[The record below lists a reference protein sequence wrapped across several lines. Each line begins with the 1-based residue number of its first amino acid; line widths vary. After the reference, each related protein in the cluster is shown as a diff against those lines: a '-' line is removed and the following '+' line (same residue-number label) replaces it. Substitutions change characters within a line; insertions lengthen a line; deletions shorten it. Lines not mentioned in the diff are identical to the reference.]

1 MHTQGIIPAKENA
14 SKKISDRY
22 QKKTYAKGATCI
34 YGDTLY
40 RAKADI
46 TTAEEWT
53 AAHWEE
59 TNMETIRAEMAAEL
73 SSLNA
78 NLSIKGSNQRIYG
91 EASCSTEGEKR
102 LASLSLKAGHTYM
115 LIGETET
122 NNGNTIS
129 TSCGIKIASGTV
141 EYFPQMINRTRTD
154 NGQGCNVVTVIKCTT
169 DCVVY
174 VYGYVYNPGSYKYQG
189 NLISILL
196 D

>member
-1 MHTQGIIPAKENA
+1 MNTQGMIPLKEND

-59 TNMETIRAEMAAEL
+59 TNMETIRAEMAAEV

-78 NLSIKGSNQRIYG
+78 NVLKMVKKEYITENKNHPINLPLNTVCLVVMANTYNAGSCWIVQTG
-91 EASCSTEGEKR
+91 GSVQQA
-102 LASLSLKAGHTYM
+102 
-115 LIGETET
+115 LI
-122 NNGNTIS
+122 NTIFETSYFSAKSSGQSQITITS
-129 TSCGIKIASGTV
+129 TSAVGWC
-141 EYFPQMINRTRTD
+141 
-154 NGQGCNVVTVIKCTT
+154 
-169 DCVVY
+169 Y
-174 VYGYVYNPGSYKYQG
+174 VW
-189 NLISILL
+189 LL
-196 D
+196 GKT

>member
-1 MHTQGIIPAKENA
+1 MNTQGMIPLKEND

-59 TNMETIRAEMAAEL
+59 TNMETIRAEMAAEV

-78 NLSIKGSNQRIYG
+78 KTFHKINAYKDITVTSTNKVYSGLSVTIPANSVFSITADALYFYTPAQWVGISSTQTSVLDCYENANTGYNHASVTYSGYTDSYDLTVYIWAQWS
-91 EASCSTEGEKR
+91 EA
-102 LASLSLKAGHTYM
+102 
-115 LIGETET
+115 
-122 NNGNTIS
+122 NS
-129 TSCGIKIASGTV
+129 TSNRVKVSGF
-141 EYFPQMINRTRTD
+141 YF
-154 NGQGCNVVTVIKCTT
+154 
-169 DCVVY
+169 
-174 VYGYVYNPGSYKYQG
+174 
-189 NLISILL
+189 
-196 D
+196 

>member
-1 MHTQGIIPAKENA
+1 MNTQGMIPLKEND

-59 TNMETIRAEMAAEL
+59 TNMETIRAEMAAEV

-78 NLSIKGSNQRIYG
+78 NKIFFRDVAYTAVQIGADGYGVTSAGIGKDEKVIGSSILTWGTGVIYGGPTLGDKGSGYGYLFGPPNTVVTGLSIRW
-91 EASCSTEGEKR
+91 
-102 LASLSLKAGHTYM
+102 
-115 LIGETET
+115 
-122 NNGNTIS
+122 
-129 TSCGIKIASGTV
+129 KIVKS
-141 EYFPQMINRTRTD
+141 
-154 NGQGCNVVTVIKCTT
+154 
-169 DCVVY
+169 
-174 VYGYVYNPGSYKYQG
+174 
-189 NLISILL
+189 
-196 D
+196 

>member
-1 MHTQGIIPAKENA
+1 MNTQGMIPAKENA

-59 TNMETIRAEMAAEL
+59 TNMETIRAEMAAEV

-78 NLSIKGSNQRIYG
+78 NK
-91 EASCSTEGEKR
+91 
-102 LASLSLKAGHTYM
+102 
-115 LIGETET
+115 TET
-122 NNGNTIS
+122 YRKLYEVNSIANTPVEINGADGVQYAI
-129 TSCGIKIASGTV
+129 
-141 EYFPQMINRTRTD
+141 P
-154 NGQGCNVVTVIKCTT
+154 VIVNFAI
-169 DCVVY
+169 D
-174 VYGYVYNPGSYKYQG
+174 SFF
-189 NLISILL
+189 IF
-196 D
+196 

>member
-1 MHTQGIIPAKENA
+1 MNTQGMIPLKEND

-59 TNMETIRAEMAAEL
+59 TNMETIRAEMAAEV

-78 NLSIKGSNQRIYG
+78 SKIFFRDIAYTAVQIGADGYGVTSAGIGKDEKVIGSSILTWGTGVIYGGPTIGDKGSGYGYLFGPPNTVVTGLSIRW
-91 EASCSTEGEKR
+91 
-102 LASLSLKAGHTYM
+102 
-115 LIGETET
+115 
-122 NNGNTIS
+122 
-129 TSCGIKIASGTV
+129 KIVKS
-141 EYFPQMINRTRTD
+141 
-154 NGQGCNVVTVIKCTT
+154 
-169 DCVVY
+169 
-174 VYGYVYNPGSYKYQG
+174 
-189 NLISILL
+189 
-196 D
+196 

>member
-1 MHTQGIIPAKENA
+1 MNTQGMIPLKEND

-59 TNMETIRAEMAAEL
+59 TNMETIRAEMAAEV

-78 NLSIKGSNQRIYG
+78 NKDGTLSFSY
-91 EASCSTEGEKR
+91 
-102 LASLSLKAGHTYM
+102 Y
-115 LIGETET
+115 
-122 NNGNTIS
+122 
-129 TSCGIKIASGTV
+129 
-141 EYFPQMINRTRTD
+141 PTD
-154 NGQGCNVVTVIKCTT
+154 SVKWCKVGNVVTISNLDDIQDIPAGGWNEIGTLPSDIRPRFT
-169 DCVVY
+169 FVVRSSTNMNLAY
-174 VYGYVYNPGSYKYQG
+174 RFYPSGVVTVYNYGNAVSGVINGSFFATYVT
-189 NLISILL
+189 
-196 D
+196 

>member
-1 MHTQGIIPAKENA
+1 MNTQGMIPLKEND

-59 TNMETIRAEMAAEL
+59 TNMETIRAEMAAEV

-78 NLSIKGSNQRIYG
+78 KIIYRDISFTGSVAGNDDRGLICNIPSGYSPLSVTCISDLDN
-91 EASCSTEGEKR
+91 A
-102 LASLSLKAGHTYM
+102 LS
-115 LIGETET
+115 
-122 NNGNTIS
+122 NNGFLTSPTIRDFDAVCRWKNLVS
-129 TSCGIKIASGTV
+129 AEVNISATIRF
-141 EYFPQMINRTRTD
+141 YF
-154 NGQGCNVVTVIKCTT
+154 
-169 DCVVY
+169 
-174 VYGYVYNPGSYKYQG
+174 
-189 NLISILL
+189 ISNM
-196 D
+196 

>member
-1 MHTQGIIPAKENA
+1 MNTQGMIPLKEND

-59 TNMETIRAEMAAEL
+59 TNMETIRAEMAAEV

-78 NLSIKGSNQRIYG
+78 SKIFFRDVAYTAVQIGADGYGVTSAGIGKDEKVIGSSILTWGTGVIYGGPTIGDKGSGYGYIFGPPNTVVTGLSIRW
-91 EASCSTEGEKR
+91 
-102 LASLSLKAGHTYM
+102 
-115 LIGETET
+115 
-122 NNGNTIS
+122 
-129 TSCGIKIASGTV
+129 KIVKS
-141 EYFPQMINRTRTD
+141 
-154 NGQGCNVVTVIKCTT
+154 
-169 DCVVY
+169 
-174 VYGYVYNPGSYKYQG
+174 
-189 NLISILL
+189 
-196 D
+196 

>member
-1 MHTQGIIPAKENA
+1 MNTQGMIPLKEND
-14 SKKISDRY
+14 SKKISYRY

-59 TNMETIRAEMAAEL
+59 TNMETIRAEMAAEV

-78 NLSIKGSNQRIYG
+78 RLNIKYIDRDYPSIYIDSAGYGIFDTTAPVPGGTIIAATILTWDSGSITG
-91 EASCSTEGEKR
+91 GIALG
-102 LASLSLKAGHTYM
+102 
-115 LIGETET
+115 
-122 NNGNTIS
+122 IS
-129 TSCGIKIASGTV
+129 GR
-141 EYFPQMINRTRTD
+141 N
-154 NGQGCNVVTVIKCTT
+154 
-169 DCVVY
+169 
-174 VYGYVYNPGSYKYQG
+174 YGYVFGSANQTVSGLKVRFLY
-189 NLISILL
+189 I

>member
-1 MHTQGIIPAKENA
+1 MNTQGMIPLKEND

-59 TNMETIRAEMAAEL
+59 TNMETIRAEMAAEV

-78 NLSIKGSNQRIYG
+78 SKIFFRDVAYTAVQIGADGYGVTSAGIGKDEKVIGASILTWGTGVIYGGPTLGDKGSGYGYLFGPPNTVVTGLSIRW
-91 EASCSTEGEKR
+91 
-102 LASLSLKAGHTYM
+102 
-115 LIGETET
+115 
-122 NNGNTIS
+122 
-129 TSCGIKIASGTV
+129 KIVKS
-141 EYFPQMINRTRTD
+141 
-154 NGQGCNVVTVIKCTT
+154 
-169 DCVVY
+169 
-174 VYGYVYNPGSYKYQG
+174 
-189 NLISILL
+189 
-196 D
+196 

>member
-1 MHTQGIIPAKENA
+1 MNTQGMIPLKEND

-59 TNMETIRAEMAAEL
+59 TNMETIRAEMAAEV

-78 NLSIKGSNQRIYG
+78 SKIFFRDVAYTAVQIGADGYGVTSAGIGKDEKVIGSSILTWGTGVIYGGPTLGDKGSGYGYLFGPPNTVVTGLSIRW
-91 EASCSTEGEKR
+91 
-102 LASLSLKAGHTYM
+102 
-115 LIGETET
+115 
-122 NNGNTIS
+122 
-129 TSCGIKIASGTV
+129 KIVKS
-141 EYFPQMINRTRTD
+141 
-154 NGQGCNVVTVIKCTT
+154 
-169 DCVVY
+169 
-174 VYGYVYNPGSYKYQG
+174 
-189 NLISILL
+189 
-196 D
+196 

>member
-1 MHTQGIIPAKENA
+1 MNTQGMIPLKEND

-59 TNMETIRAEMAAEL
+59 TNMETIRAEMAAEV

-78 NLSIKGSNQRIYG
+78 SKIFFRDIAYTAVQIGADGYGVTSAGIGKDEKVIGSSILTWGTGVIYGGPTLGDKGSGYGYLFGPPNTVVTGLSIRW
-91 EASCSTEGEKR
+91 
-102 LASLSLKAGHTYM
+102 
-115 LIGETET
+115 
-122 NNGNTIS
+122 
-129 TSCGIKIASGTV
+129 KIVKS
-141 EYFPQMINRTRTD
+141 
-154 NGQGCNVVTVIKCTT
+154 
-169 DCVVY
+169 
-174 VYGYVYNPGSYKYQG
+174 
-189 NLISILL
+189 
-196 D
+196 